1 MGKRP
6 GLRLIA
12 GDLLLL
18 AIFAFL
24 MFPILWVASMSFKTD
39 ADILSW
45 PPRFLFEPTLA
56 HYKAILLNVITQGT
70 GLSTTVNFP
79 AYFLNSLVVCVSAVA
94 ISLVIGTPAAYAF
107 ARYRFRGRDSLAF
120 NFLTFRFAPEM
131 LVIIP
136 IYLFYTWSGLYNT
149 YIGLVWVYQLITL
162 PMIIWILRGYF
173 EDVPLDLEHA
183 GRLDG
188 YSRWSVAVRI
198 VLPIVRPGLAAT
210 ALLTFIY
217 AWNNFIFGM
226 ILGGVEVQPVT
237 VAALQFISAEKLRYG
252 DMAAGSVLA
261 AIPILALA
269 VYTQKYLIRGLSLGA
284 VKR

>member
-1 MGKRP
+1 MRSGRARSIFGDIALI
-6 GLRLIA
+6 GL
-12 GDLLLL
+12 
-18 AIFAFL
+18 FVFF
-24 MFPILWVASMSFKTD
+24 MFPIYWVATMSFKSD

-45 PPRFLFEPTLA
+45 PPKFAFSPTLS
-56 HYKAILLNVITQGT
+56 HYKAILMNVITKGT

-79 AYFLNSLVVCVSAVA
+79 SYFVNSLVVCLLAVT

-107 ARYRFRGRDSLAF
+107 ARFKFKGSDSLAF

-136 IYLFYTWSGLYNT
+136 IYLFYQWSGLYNT
-149 YIGLVWVYQLITL
+149 YLGLVWVYQLITL
-162 PMIIWILRGYF
+162 PMVVWILRGYF
-173 EDVPLDLEHA
+173 EDVPIDLEQA

-188 YSRWSVAVRI
+188 YSRWSVALRVT
-198 VLPIVRPGLAAT
+198 LPIVRPGIAAT

-217 AWNNFIFGM
+217 SWNNFIFGM
-226 ILGGVEVQPVT
+226 LLGGVEVQPVT

-261 AIPILALA
+261 ALPILALA
-269 VYTQKYLIRGLSLGA
+269 IWSQKYLIRGLSLGA
-284 VKR
+284 VKQ

>member
-1 MGKRP
+1 MGSGKL
-6 GLRLIA
+6 GKIL
-12 GDLLLL
+12 GDCLLVALF
-18 AIFAFL
+18 IFF
-24 MFPILWVASMSFKTD
+24 MFPIYWVATMSFKSD
-39 ADILSW
+39 QDILSW
-45 PPRFLFEPTLA
+45 PPKFVFSPTMS
-56 HYKAILLNVITQGT
+56 HYKAILMNIVTKGT
-70 GLSTTVNFP
+70 GLSTTVDFP
-79 AYFLNSLVVCVSAVA
+79 SYFKNSLVVCLLAVA

-107 ARYRFRGRDSLAF
+107 ARFKFKGSDSLAF

-149 YIGLVWVYQLITL
+149 YMGLVWVYQLITL
-162 PMIIWILRGYF
+162 PMVIWILRGYF
-173 EDVPLDLEHA
+173 EDVPVDLEQA

-188 YSRWSVAVRI
+188 YSRWSVALRI
-198 VLPIVRPGLAAT
+198 TLPIVKPGLAAT

-261 AIPILALA
+261 AVPILILA
-269 VYTQKYLIRGLSLGA
+269 VWAQKYLIRGLSLGA
-284 VKR
+284 VKQ